1 MPFLLTGNKTNEL
14 FEGDYLNIDGLDF
27 DVSADGEKFLLLKSV
42 DESFDT
48 YRLNVITNW
57 FEELKQLA
65 PTGKD

>member
-57 FEELKQLA
+57 FAELKHKVTA
-65 PTGKD
+65 SK